1 MSRGFTVLVY
11 GTPFA
16 IEMIFLPLR
25 DRKETKYSIVGQDIL
40 VDGYNVIKRA
50 PSFQAVRAQSLAS
63 ARIQLIALLRN
74 RYRHTPHQVIVVFD
88 GNETHEQISH
98 EQRIRIIYSRH
109 GENADSVITRLAAQ
123 ARANGREVEIYSD
136 DIEIQQSVTLQG
148 GITQTTTQ
156 LEREMYK
163 APRDIAKRT
172 RHRVAM
178 RQKYGLDSQ
187 IFDKDCDDDPPY
199 SSPGK
204 KKKKHR

>member
-1 MSRGFTVLVY
+1 MGR
-11 GTPFA
+11 
-16 IEMIFLPLR
+16 
-25 DRKETKYSIVGQDIL
+25 DIL

-50 PSFQAVRAQSLAS
+50 PSFQAARAQSLAS
-63 ARIQLIALLRN
+63 ARLQLIALLRN

-88 GNETHEQISH
+88 GNEMHEQISH

-109 GENADSVITRLAAQ
+109 GENADNVIARLAAQ
-123 ARANGREVEIYSD
+123 ARSNGREVEIYSD
-136 DIEIQQSVTLQG
+136 DIEVQQSVTLQG

-172 RHRVAM
+172 RYRVAM

-187 IFDKDCDDDPPY
+187 IFDKDYDDDLPH
-199 SSPGK
+199 STPGK